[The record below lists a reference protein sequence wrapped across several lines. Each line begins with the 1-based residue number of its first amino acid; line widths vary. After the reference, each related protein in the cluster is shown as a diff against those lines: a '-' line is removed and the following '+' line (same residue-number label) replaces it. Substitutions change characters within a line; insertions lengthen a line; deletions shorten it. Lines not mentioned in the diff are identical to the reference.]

1 VHGSDKQTRLLIML
15 YRGVYAKCCYTP
27 KTLMLSVLMLS
38 VILLTVI
45 LLRVILLNVIASFP
59 ELADEDF
66 KELEMAK
73 KSESAKIN

>member
-1 VHGSDKQTRLLIML
+1 
-15 YRGVYAKCCYTP
+15 
-27 KTLMLSVLMLS
+27 MLS

-45 LLRVILLNVIASFP
+45 LLLVILLNAIASFQ

-66 KELEMAK
+66 KELEMEK